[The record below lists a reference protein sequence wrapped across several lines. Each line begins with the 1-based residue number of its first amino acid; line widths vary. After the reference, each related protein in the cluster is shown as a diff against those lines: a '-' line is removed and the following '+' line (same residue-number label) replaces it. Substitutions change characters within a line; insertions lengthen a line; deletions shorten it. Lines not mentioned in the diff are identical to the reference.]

1 MTVIC
6 ADVQA
11 ELKGVR
17 LVYGSE
23 WRRNETVERHSYRF
37 NRRALEHPFCSRV
50 EQQDLLLL
58 VHAYD
63 SVHGRV
69 YDRVH
74 PLLVLAQLIAS
85 LFLLRD
91 VLGNST
97 EFCDHFRLISC
108 DIKSRMYP
116 PLASVWAYKFQ
127 VHGRERVRSHGSLQT
142 APGLRCIHIGQIFE

>member
-6 ADVQA
+6 APVQS

-23 WRRNETVERHSYRF
+23 WRRNETVERRSYRF
-37 NRRALEHPFCSRV
+37 NRRALEHLFCSRV
-50 EQQDLLLL
+50 EQQYLLLL

-63 SVHGRV
+63 SIHRRV

-85 LFLLRD
+85 LFLFRD

-97 EFCDHFRLISC
+97 EFCDHSRLIAC
-108 DIKSRMYP
+108 GVKSRVYP
-116 PLASVWAYKFQ
+116 PFASIWAYKFQ

-142 APGLRCIHIGQIFE
+142 APSLRCIHIG